1 MAHPRSV
8 LVRASRELA
17 LRALYAAD
25 LCGDSPLELLRQ
37 NAVTVRDG
45 VECPG
50 GANSLAI
57 ERLENLSARSEEI
70 DTIVQ
75 EASPRWKIARMAVV
89 DRNILRIG
97 VYELL
102 QAQIPPKD
110 VIFDCVELARQY
122 GDKDSYRFV
131 NGLLDQ
137 VCKNREIA
145 L

>member
-1 MAHPRSV
+1 
-8 LVRASRELA
+8 
-17 LRALYAAD
+17 
-25 LCGDSPLELLRQ
+25 
-37 NAVTVRDG
+37 VRDG